1 MCLCRWFPGQQES
14 TISRGAYAPPRKN
27 AMANLKVQNGTPV
40 GNESMCGTCRYARI
54 VKGFSE
60 SEEIVFCELAYQS
73 FLLPFRVRECSEYDD
88 KRLPR
93 RYDMEK
99 IAYILLSKTAGRDIG
114 FVTPDEFKK
123 VEGEDAKVLP

>member
-1 MCLCRWFPGQQES
+1 MRLLENES
-14 TISRGAYAPPRKN
+14 TMGTI
-27 AMANLKVQNGTPV
+27 KVQNGTPV
-40 GNESMCGTCRYARI
+40 GSESMCTTCRYARI
-54 VKGFSE
+54 IQGFSE

-73 FLLPFRVRECSEYDD
+73 FQVPFRVRECSEYDD

-99 IAYILLSKTAGRDIG
+99 IAYILLSKTVGRDIG

-123 VEGEDAKVLP
+123 LEDEGR

>member
-1 MCLCRWFPGQQES
+1 
-14 TISRGAYAPPRKN
+14 
-27 AMANLKVQNGTPV
+27 
-40 GNESMCGTCRYARI
+40 
-54 VKGFSE
+54 
-60 SEEIVFCELAYQS
+60 
-73 FLLPFRVRECSEYDD
+73 
-88 KRLPR
+88 LPR